1 MTIMEDNNFVRL
13 LEETFLK
20 ANPHY
25 RIRHQGHYEPAGI
38 RLVQAYCGAKDPRT
52 AELWMSKEWQL
63 KGKKYQDRASGK
75 EIPTRWDM
83 TTDGELLCFQL
94 SSSSYYLFEV
104 EAMDEQQIAWAVSPP
119 LSQAEMEKQRL
130 DLVITLGR
138 ILVSKNMPFEKL
150 STGDLEMEH
159 RVHLRRIQR
168 ATYKHP
174 PHIPQ
179 YKDSDWLRDNVLS
192 WGSATGWDITLDGRI
207 ACCRVGYEDYYVF
220 LIEPLADQQISY
232 YKKKFGVRD
241 HIDDL
246 SDAVKKYTDEQGI
259 EMLEFLQLL
268 LAELKKEEQ
277 E

>member
-52 AELWMSKEWQL
+52 AEPWKSKEWQL

-159 RVHLRRIQR
+159 RVHLRLIQR